1 MRPRTPGIL
10 WIPFVF
16 SIEGLSWT
24 LLLAALTLLAA
35 VIITPAI
42 QDLRTAE
49 ADRNNV
55 QATVDLLDQKLTLQK
70 DFIKVAAR
78 DPLLMERLAGR
89 QLRLVRA
96 DQEMLVLDPASL
108 HKDMSTTGL
117 LAESLKPVQPKSL
130 DDLPWYL
137 QIPKILQPF
146 LNQQF
151 RRLALLAAC
160 LGLLLAFVLGIRYD
174 KSPART

>member
-1 MRPRTPGIL
+1 MRPRMPNFL

-24 LLLAALTLLAA
+24 LLGAALALLAA

-42 QDLRTAE
+42 QDLREAQ

-55 QATVDLLDQKLTLQK
+55 QATVDLLDQKLALQK
-70 DFIKVAAR
+70 DFIKVAST

-117 LAESLKPVQPKSL
+117 LAESLQPVQPRSL
-130 DDLPWYL
+130 EELPWYL
-137 QIPKILQPF
+137 QIPKFMQPF

-160 LGLLLAFVLGIRYD
+160 VGLLLAFVLGIRFD
-174 KSPART
+174 KSPAR